1 MRTTKHEFV
10 KGCEDTANMLK
21 ALAAFAHDLP
31 EGDVGQ
37 VVKLL
42 RTARPALLEI
52 ENRPREKLENDHGFL
67 FPQAM
72 RQAAQVAAA
81 VFRRH
86 QGEPHI
92 PVRQAR
98 GIRAT

>member
-52 ENRPREKLENDHGFL
+52 ENRLREKLENE
-67 FPQAM
+67 Q
-72 RQAAQVAAA
+72 RRQVAAGSA
-81 VFRRH
+81 
-86 QGEPHI
+86 GKP
-92 PVRQAR
+92 AK
-98 GIRAT
+98 GKAKGKK